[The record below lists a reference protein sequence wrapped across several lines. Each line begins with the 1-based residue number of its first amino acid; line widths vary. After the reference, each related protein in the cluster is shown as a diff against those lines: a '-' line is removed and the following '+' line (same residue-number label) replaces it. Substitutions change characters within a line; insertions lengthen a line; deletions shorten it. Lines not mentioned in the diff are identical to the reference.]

1 MIVAVACGHHRG
13 SEFTEEAK
21 PRVYS
26 KPGSEPASQDAR
38 RRQLVSG
45 TAAVTLVD
53 Q

>member
-26 KPGSEPASQDAR
+26 KPGSEPAR